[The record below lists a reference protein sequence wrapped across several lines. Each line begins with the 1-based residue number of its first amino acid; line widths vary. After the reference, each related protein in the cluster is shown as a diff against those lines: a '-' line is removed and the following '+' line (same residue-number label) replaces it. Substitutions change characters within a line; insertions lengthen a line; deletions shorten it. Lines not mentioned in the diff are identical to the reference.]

1 MSVVLESKPTVRI
14 VTKFTQICILGQ
26 NMGERNY
33 FEKVLKPNPVLEQT
47 RSKICLKF
55 FK

>member
-1 MSVVLESKPTVRI
+1 MSVVLESEPTVRI
-14 VTKFTQICILGQ
+14 VTNFTQICILGQ

-33 FEKVLKPNPVLEQT
+33 FEKFLKPNPVLEQT
-47 RSKICLKF
+47 LSQIRLKF